1 VSTGFTQIGRLAIR
15 EIKDEV
21 RFYYAMPDTMK
32 GALLLG
38 TIRATLLR
46 RQDVSRFHALISIY
60 RSAVADIIEAQT
72 GHRPTFDDPATA
84 PEHERGQE
92 PWKGD
97 A

>member
-1 VSTGFTQIGRLAIR
+1 MHDARHQIGRLAIR
-15 EIKDEV
+15 EVRDEV

-32 GALLLG
+32 GALLLASVKAA
-38 TIRATLLR
+38 ILR
-46 RQDVSRFHALISIY
+46 RDRQRFTAMMYLM
-60 RSAVADIIEAQT
+60 RSAVADMIEDAT
-72 GHRPTFDDPATA
+72 GARPSFNSPQPA